1 MRVTGGRLFG
11 WKSNHG
17 RALHML
23 PTRYLCVMEQT
34 TEIPTITTGNKIWAY
49 ALSGLFHP
57 LLIPSYMYVL
67 LMLINPFLF
76 GSNSFGEER
85 ALLTLLMMV
94 LYTAVIPMIS
104 VLLMV
109 ALNMVSSIM
118 MADKMERIGP
128 LLLVMVLYF
137 WVYYNLSQNNDVPT
151 IFSTFLLGVVIAL
164 AVSFVINVLDKI
176 SLHAV
181 GMGGLVAMLMITM
194 GLFGANG
201 LVVGGLTVSLGLL
214 LIVGVI
220 IAGLVGSARLALGAH
235 DSVQIYAGYV
245 VGFAAQLM
253 ALKFYF

>member
-1 MRVTGGRLFG
+1 MLRV
-11 WKSNHG
+11 S
-17 RALHML
+17 
-23 PTRYLCVMEQT
+23 YLCGMEQT
-34 TEIPTITTGNKIWAY
+34 TEIPTPVAGNKVWAY

-76 GSNSFGEER
+76 GANGFGEQR

-94 LYTAVIPMIS
+94 LYTAVIPMVS

-109 ALNMVSSIM
+109 ALNMVSSVM

-137 WVYYNLSQNNDVPT
+137 WVYYNLSQNNDIPT
-151 IFSTFLLGVVIAL
+151 IFSTFLLGVVVAL
-164 AVSFVINVLDKI
+164 AASFVINVLDKI
-176 SLHAV
+176 SLHSV

-201 LVVGGLTVSLGLL
+201 VVVGGLTFSLGLL
-214 LIVGVI
+214 LIVGVL

-245 VGFAAQLM
+245 VGFAAQLI